1 VDVCKSGDAP
11 RVGVE
16 NYGVAGIKHLQN
28 VFKAISKNERKW
40 PRQFSSSQSVENNRS
55 TEIIDQLSHQCA
67 GVVVDNWIPAFPGRH
82 HRLSQTRTANTI
94 PGKAKGTHRRN
105 GRNCP
110 MFHGQVEGTEIVV
123 LDPRFKQCFAGHV
136 RVERLW
142 TGARWSEGPAWF
154 AAGRYLVWS
163 DIPNN
168 RMMRFVEPSGEVS
181 VFRERSNN
189 SNGNSVDNQG
199 RLVTCEHL
207 TRRVTR
213 TEIDGSITVLADK
226 WNGKRFNSPNDL
238 VVKSDDSIWFTDPAY
253 GIDTDYEGDQAP
265 EEIGG
270 CHVYRLDPKSG
281 AVDAV
286 VTDAVRPN
294 GIAFSPDEKYLYLA
308 DTGASHKENGPKHI
322 RKFAVHGSK
331 LSGGE
336 VFADST
342 SGLFDGFRVDTA
354 GRIWTSTA
362 EGVHV
367 YDPDGTLIGK
377 ILIPELVANV
387 TFGGTKL
394 NRLFICG
401 TTSLYSMYVSARGSK
416 LG

>member
-1 VDVCKSGDAP
+1 
-11 RVGVE
+11 
-16 NYGVAGIKHLQN
+16 
-28 VFKAISKNERKW
+28 
-40 PRQFSSSQSVENNRS
+40 
-55 TEIIDQLSHQCA
+55 
-67 GVVVDNWIPAFPGRH
+67 
-82 HRLSQTRTANTI
+82 
-94 PGKAKGTHRRN
+94 
-105 GRNCP
+105 

-123 LDPRFKQCFAGHV
+123 LDPRFKKCFAGHV

-142 TGARWSEGPAWF
+142 TGARWAEGPAWF

-213 TEIDGSITVLADK
+213 TEIDGSITVLADR
-226 WNGKRFNSPNDL
+226 WNGKRLNSPNDL

-265 EEIGG
+265 EEIGA
-270 CHVYRLDPKSG
+270 CHVYRLDPKTG
-281 AVDAV
+281 ALDAV

-294 GIAFSPDEKYLYLA
+294 GLAFSPDEKHLYLA

-322 RKFAVHGSK
+322 RKFAVHGAK

-342 SGLFDGFRVDTA
+342 AGLFDGFRVDTA

-401 TTSLYSMYVSARGSK
+401 TTSLYSMYVTARGSK